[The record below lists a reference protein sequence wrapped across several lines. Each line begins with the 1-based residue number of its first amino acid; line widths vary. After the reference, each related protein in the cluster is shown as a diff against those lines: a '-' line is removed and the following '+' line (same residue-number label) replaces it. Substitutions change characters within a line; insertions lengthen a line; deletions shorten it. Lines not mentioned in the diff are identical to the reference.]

1 MIILLVLWRGGETVS
16 PHLIRFFESGLWSM
30 ICSVGVS
37 VGIQSAFVSMHP
49 FLATYVRRMGA
60 SRSRVVHRIRGG
72 VVDLLS
78 IWGRCLIV

>member
-1 MIILLVLWRGGETVS
+1 MRILLFLWWGGETVS

-30 ICSVGVS
+30 ICSVGVG

-49 FLATYVRRMGA
+49 FLAIGVRRMGA
-60 SRSRVVHRIRGG
+60 SRSRVVVVHRIRGG

-78 IWGRCLIV
+78 IWGGVV